1 MLLDPVVVTALR
13 TLQALADGGPEL
25 REHHQPAARA
35 GFWGRGERQYFYL
48 GRIASW
54 DLASRTGPEFSEQG
68 RGTYQLEQV
77 PLTTA
82 GLGVIDL
89 QPTAIAGLLRD
100 AIAEGRDLFTL
111 PDLRSGPAAQ
121 IPGGTLRLT
130 L

>member
-1 MLLDPVVVTALR
+1 MGLC
-13 TLQALADGGPEL
+13 
-25 REHHQPAARA
+25 RA
-35 GFWGRGERQYFYL
+35 H
-48 GRIASW
+48 
-54 DLASRTGPEFSEQG
+54 RTGVQEPN

-89 QPTAIAGLLRD
+89 PTAIAGLLRG

-121 IPGGTLRLT
+121 IPG
-130 L
+130 